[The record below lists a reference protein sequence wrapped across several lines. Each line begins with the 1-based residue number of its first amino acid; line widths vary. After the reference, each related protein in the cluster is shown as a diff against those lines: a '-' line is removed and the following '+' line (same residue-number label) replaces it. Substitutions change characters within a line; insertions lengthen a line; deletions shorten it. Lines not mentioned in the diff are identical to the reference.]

1 MDNVRDFIVTLTK
14 EIVKERTVN
23 YNPADFPA
31 GAGPDGMTMPG
42 EEIKVA
48 AILERYLKDAK
59 IPFTSHGKDP
69 KRPNLLATVG
79 QNKPGFK
86 KFLVVLHT
94 DTVPSGVREDWS
106 FDPFEPFEKN
116 GKLFGRGVLDNKGPL
131 AASFVTLRMMKEIE
145 KEIHGQFIYAACAD
159 EEVEAGFGL
168 DWLLEQNLIQCTD
181 ALIPDIAGCMK
192 TINIAEKGRSLAKVR
207 FKGVAAHAMD
217 PSKGVSAIYAAARF
231 LKALQEGFQ
240 FTFTPHPV
248 LDPPTFNPGL
258 IKGGEAPNAVPAGCE
273 VSIDV
278 RLLPGMTQEGVQR
291 ELLALAESA
300 KLPGSSVTVEVT
312 GTIPPSEVP
321 DTAPIVKLIREVA
334 PGAATIGTGGIT
346 FAKFLVL
353 KGIQAVGWAPG
364 DERTYHKPDEEIDI
378 DELVEFSGRLFTLS
392 KKICNLPA

>member
-1 MDNVRDFIVTLTK
+1 MEKVRDFIVTLTK

-23 YNPADFPA
+23 YNPDDFP
-31 GAGPDGMTMPG
+31 GGKGPDGMTMPG
-42 EEIKVA
+42 EEIKVSR
-48 AILERYLKDAK
+48 ILERYLKAAR
-59 IPFTSHGKDP
+59 IPYKSYARDP

-79 QNKPGFK
+79 RNKPGFK

-106 FDPFEPFEKN
+106 FDPFKPFEKN

-131 AASFVTLRMMKEIE
+131 AASFATLKMMKEIE
-145 KEIHGQFIYAACAD
+145 KEINGQFIFAACAD
-159 EEVEAGFGL
+159 EEVEAGYGL
-168 DWLLEQNLIQCTD
+168 DWLVKEKLIRCTD

-217 PSKGVSAIYAAARF
+217 PSKGVSAIYAASRF
-231 LKALQEGFQ
+231 LNALQEGFQ
-240 FTFTPHPV
+240 FSFRKHPV

-258 IKGGEAPNAVPAGCE
+258 IKGGEAPNAVPASCE

-278 RLLPGMTQEGVQR
+278 RLLPGMTEKQVQK
-291 ELLALAESA
+291 ELLALANKH
-300 KLPGSSVTVEVT
+300 KLPGSGVTVDVT

-321 DTAPIVKLIREVA
+321 ATAPIVKLIREVA
-334 PGAATIGTGGIT
+334 PGAKTIGTGGIT

-353 KGIQAVGWAPG
+353 EGIQAVGWAPG

-378 DELVEFSGRLFTLS
+378 AELVMYSNRLFTLS
-392 KKICNLPA
+392 RKICNLPA

>member
-1 MDNVRDFIVTLTK
+1 MEKVRDFIVTLTK

-23 YNPADFPA
+23 YNPGDFPA

-42 EEIKVA
+42 EEIKVT
-48 AILERYLKDAK
+48 AILERYLKEAK
-59 IPFTSHGKDP
+59 IPYTIHARDP
-69 KRPNLLATVG
+69 KRPNILAFVG
-79 QNKPGFK
+79 MNKPGFK

-106 FDPFEPFEKN
+106 FDPFTPFEKN
-116 GKLFGRGVLDNKGPL
+116 GKLYGRGVLDNKGPL
-131 AASFVTLRMMKEIE
+131 AASFATLKMMKEIE
-145 KEIHGQFIYAACAD
+145 KEIAGQFIFCASAD

-168 DWLLEQNLIQCTD
+168 DWLLDEDMVHCTD

-192 TINIAEKGRSLAKVR
+192 TINIAEKGRSLAKVK

-240 FTFTPHPV
+240 FTYTPHPV

-258 IKGGEAPNAVPAGCE
+258 IKGGEAPNAVPSACE
-273 VSIDV
+273 VSVDV
-278 RLLPGMTQEGVQR
+278 RLLPGMTPEGVHK
-291 ELLALAESA
+291 ELLALAEKT
-300 KLPGSSVTVEVT
+300 KLPGSSVTVEVS
-312 GTIPPSEVP
+312 GSIPPSEVP
-321 DTAPIVKLIREVA
+321 ASAPIVKLIREVA
-334 PGAATIGTGGIT
+334 PDAETIGSGGIT

-364 DERTYHKPDEEIDI
+364 DETTYHKPDEEIDI
-378 DELVEFSGRLFTLS
+378 EELVTYSGRLLTLA

>member
-1 MDNVRDFIVTLTK
+1 MDKVRDFIVTMTK

-48 AILERYLKDAK
+48 KILERYLKAAK
-59 IPFTSHGKDP
+59 IPYKSHARVP

-79 QNKPGFK
+79 RNKPGFK

-106 FDPFEPFEKN
+106 FDPFTPFEKK
-116 GKLFGRGVLDNKGPL
+116 GKLYGRGVLDNKGPL
-131 AASFVTLRMMKEIE
+131 AASFATLRMMKEIE
-145 KEIHGQFIYAACAD
+145 KDIQGQFIFAACAD

-168 DWLLEQNLIQCTD
+168 DWLLEKKLVTCTD

-192 TINIAEKGRSLAKVR
+192 TINIAEKGRTLAKVR

-217 PSKGVSAIYAAARF
+217 PSKGVSAIYSAARF
-231 LKALQEGFQ
+231 LAALEKGFQ
-240 FTFTPHPV
+240 FTYRKHPV

-258 IKGGEAPNAVPAGCE
+258 IKGGEAPNAVPASCE
-273 VSIDV
+273 VSVDI
-278 RLLPGMTQEGVQR
+278 RLLPGMTEKKIQA
-291 ELLALAESA
+291 ELLALAKKV
-300 KLPGSSVTVEVT
+300 KLPGSGVTVEMV

-321 DTAPIVKLIREVA
+321 ASAPIVKLIREVA
-334 PGAATIGTGGIT
+334 PEAKTIGSGGIT

-353 KGIQAVGWAPG
+353 EGIQAVGWAPG
-364 DERTYHKPDEEIDI
+364 DERTYHQPNEEIDI
-378 DELVEFSGRLFTLS
+378 DELVTYSERLFTLS

>member
-1 MDNVRDFIVTLTK
+1 MDKVRDFIVTLTK

-23 YNPADFPA
+23 YNPADFP
-31 GAGPDGMTMPG
+31 GGSGPDGMTMPG
-42 EEIKVA
+42 EEIKVSR
-48 AILERYLKDAK
+48 ILERYLKEAK
-59 IPFTSHGKDP
+59 IRYTSHAKVP
-69 KRPNLLATVG
+69 KRPNLLAYVG
-79 QNKPGFK
+79 RNKPGFK

-106 FDPFEPFEKN
+106 FDPFKPFEKN

-131 AASFVTLRMMKEIE
+131 AASFATLKMMKEIE
-145 KEIHGQFIYAACAD
+145 KEINGQFIFAACAD

-168 DWLLEQNLIQCTD
+168 DWLLEKDLVHCTD

-192 TINIAEKGRSLAKVR
+192 TINVAEKGRSLAKVK

-217 PSKGVSAIYAAARF
+217 PSKGVSAIYSAARF
-231 LKALQEGFQ
+231 LKALQDKFR
-240 FTFTPHPV
+240 FTYKKHPI

-258 IKGGEAPNAVPAGCE
+258 IKGGEAPNAVPASCE

-278 RLLPGMTQEGVQR
+278 RLLPGMTQKKVQS
-291 ELLALAESA
+291 ELLALAKSA
-300 KLPGSSVTVEVT
+300 KLPGSSVSVEMT

-321 DTAPIVKLIREVA
+321 VTAPIVKLIREVA
-334 PGAATIGTGGIT
+334 PGAKTIGTGGIT

-378 DELVEFSGRLFTLS
+378 AELVTYSDRLFKLS
-392 KKICNLPA
+392 KKICNLKA

>member
-1 MDNVRDFIVTLTK
+1 MDKIRDFIVTMTK
-14 EIVKERTVN
+14 EITKERTVN
-23 YNPADFPA
+23 YNPDDFP
-31 GAGPDGMTMPG
+31 GGVGPDGMTMPG

-48 AILERYLKDAK
+48 AIIERYLKEAG
-59 IPFTSHGKDP
+59 IPFTSHAKDP
-69 KRPNLLATVG
+69 KRPNVLAFVG
-79 QNKPGFK
+79 RNKPGFK

-116 GKLFGRGVLDNKGPL
+116 GKLYGRGVLDNKGPL
-131 AASFVTLRMMKEIE
+131 AASFVTLKMMKEIE
-145 KEIHGQFIYAACAD
+145 GGINGQFIFAACAD
-159 EEVEAGFGL
+159 EEVEAGYGL
-168 DWLLEQNLIQCTD
+168 DWLLEENLIHCTD

-192 TINIAEKGRSLAKVR
+192 TINIAEKGRSLAKVK

-231 LKALQEGFQ
+231 LKALQDGFQ
-240 FTFTPHPV
+240 FTHTAHPI

-258 IKGGEAPNAVPAGCE
+258 IKGGEAPNAVPAACE

-278 RLLPGMTQEGVQR
+278 RLLPGMTPEKVGA
-291 ELLALAESA
+291 ELLALAEA
-300 KLPGSSVTVEVT
+300 TKLHGSSVSVEVT

-321 DTAPIVKLIREVA
+321 ADAPIVKLIREVA
-334 PGAATIGTGGIT
+334 PEAATIGTGGIT

-353 KGIQAVGWAPG
+353 KGIQAVGWSPG

-378 DELVEFSGRLFTLS
+378 DELVTFSGRLFTLS

>member
-1 MDNVRDFIVTLTK
+1 MDNVRDFIVTMTK

-23 YNPADFPA
+23 YNPDDFP
-31 GAGPDGMTMPG
+31 GGTGPDGMTMPG
-42 EEIKVA
+42 EEIKVSQ
-48 AILERYLKDAK
+48 ILERYLKEAR
-59 IPFTSHGKDP
+59 IPYTIHAKDP
-69 KRPNLLATVG
+69 KRPNILAFVG

-116 GKLFGRGVLDNKGPL
+116 GKLYGRGVLDNKGPL
-131 AASFVTLRMMKEIE
+131 AASFATLKMMGEIE
-145 KEIHGQFIYAACAD
+145 KEINGQFIFCASAD
-159 EEVEAGFGL
+159 EEVEAGYGL
-168 DWLLEQNLIQCTD
+168 DWLLEEDLVRCTD

-192 TINIAEKGRSLAKVR
+192 TINIAEKGRSLARVK

-217 PSKGVSAIYAAARF
+217 PSKGVSAIYSAARF

-240 FTFTPHPV
+240 FTYTAHPV

-258 IKGGEAPNAVPAGCE
+258 IKGGEAPNAVPAACE
-273 VSIDV
+273 VSIDL
-278 RLLPGMTQEGVQR
+278 RLLPGMIPEKAGE
-291 ELLALAESA
+291 ELLALAEA
-300 KLPGSSVTVEVT
+300 TKLHGSSVSVDVS
-312 GTIPPSEVP
+312 GSIPPSEVP
-321 DTAPIVKLIREVA
+321 ADAPIVKLIREVA
-334 PGAATIGTGGIT
+334 PEAKTIGSGGIT

-364 DERTYHKPDEEIDI
+364 DEKTYHKPDEEIDI
-378 DELVEFSGRLFTLS
+378 DELVTYSDRLFTLS